1 MSNNTSKTDFIF
13 AGNIPYMAVVILCAL
28 SVYCGIEYQ
37 KYIQSHQKVIP
48 KIAIAEKTAI
58 ILQAAIS
65 RQDLSD
71 ESLTRDIKQPIL
83 SVIKRYTDKGYLVI
97 DSSQNDD
104 GTYTVTGLPEGALNI
119 TNEMKNA
126 IKPEAR

>member
-1 MSNNTSKTDFIF
+1 MMNDTSKSDFIF
-13 AGNIPYMAVVILCAL
+13 AGNIPYLAVLILCTL

-37 KYIQSHQKVIP
+37 KYVHSHQKVNP

-71 ESLTRDIKQPIL
+71 ESLTRDIKLPIL
-83 SVIKRYTDKGYLVI
+83 AVIKRYTDKGYLVI
-97 DSSQNDD
+97 DSSPNDD
-104 GTYTVTGLPEGALNI
+104 GTFTVTGIPDGAINI
-119 TNEMKNA
+119 TDEMKKA
-126 IKPEAR
+126 IKPESR

>member
-1 MSNNTSKTDFIF
+1 
-13 AGNIPYMAVVILCAL
+13 MAVVILCAL
-28 SVYCGIEYQ
+28 SVYSGIEYQ
-37 KYIQSHQKVIP
+37 KYTQSHQKIIP

-126 IKPEAR
+126 IKAEAR